1 MRAVRLLLIDNH
13 DSFTHN
19 LAHGLRV
26 AGARVRVVPHE
37 TPFEALGIDAVDG
50 VVISPGP
57 GRPEVAG
64 DFGVCGRVIAEA
76 RVPLLGVC
84 LGHQGIGVAFGA
96 RVGPAPRVMHGRLS
110 AIRHTGDALF
120 AGVPQGARVVRY
132 HSLAVEG
139 LPEDLVGLAWADD
152 GVLMAL
158 RHRARPLWGVQFHP
172 ESVCSEGG
180 ARLLANFVL
189 LCGGGGDG
197 VARAG
202 GERVR
207 VAAAASHGLRVEA
220 ASAGDAEAV
229 YLALFAGRAGAVW
242 LDGARFAVL
251 GVGEAAI
258 RYRVGEGAG
267 VWGQVAGALAEKRV
281 AAEGRPFP
289 FAGGLVGY
297 LGYELKAECGGVAA
311 YRSPYPDAVLLR
323 LDRFVVVD
331 RVEGRVWLAA
341 VVGAGEAADG
351 WFAET
356 RARVAAAPAPAPPGP
371 AVTGGEAVL
380 RMARS
385 PARYRADIAAC
396 FAALAAGESYELCL
410 TTQLVMAARVD
421 AVAFHRRLRRSN
433 PAPYAALLELGE
445 LSVVSASPE
454 RFLRVTAG
462 GAVEAKPIKGTRA
475 RGVDPVSDAA
485 ARDDLAGAEKDRAE
499 NLMICDLLR
508 NDLGRVCAAG
518 SVHVPRLMAVES
530 HPTVHQLVSTVRGRL
545 LPAASAVDCVRAA
558 FPPGSMTG
566 APKVRT
572 MAILDGLEG
581 AARGV
586 YSGALGWF
594 GYDGAADLAVVIRTA
609 VIDEAGCRIG
619 VGGAVVALSDPDAEV
634 AEALLKGRALAAALG
649 ARLADLEPA

>member
-1 MRAVRLLLIDNH
+1 MRILLVDNH

-37 TPFEALGIDAVDG
+37 TPFEALGLADADG

-84 LGHQGIGVAFGA
+84 LGHQGIGAAFGA
-96 RVGPAPRVMHGRLS
+96 RVGAAPRVMHGRLS
-110 AIRHTGDALF
+110 AIRHSGDALF
-120 AGVPQGARVVRY
+120 EGVPQGARVVRY
-132 HSLAVEG
+132 HSLAVDE
-139 LPEDLVGLAWADD
+139 LPDALVPLAWADD

-172 ESVCSEGG
+172 ESVCTEGG
-180 ARLLANFVL
+180 GRLLANFVRI
-189 LCGGGGDG
+189 CGGSGRG
-197 VARAG
+197 VAAVDRAPRAVG
-202 GERVR
+202 
-207 VAAAASHGLRVEA
+207 AASHGLRVEA
-220 ASAGDAEAV
+220 APGVDAEAV

-242 LDGARFAVL
+242 LDGARFGVL
-251 GVGEAAI
+251 GVGEAAV
-258 RYRVGEGAG
+258 RYRVGEGEG
-267 VWGQVAGALAEKRV
+267 VWGRIAGALAARRV
-281 AAEGRPFP
+281 AAEARPFP

-297 LGYELKAECGGVAA
+297 LGYELKAECGGAA
-311 YRSPYPDAVLLR
+311 AHVSPFPDAVLLR

-331 RVEGRVWLAA
+331 RVEGRAWLAA
-341 VVGAGEAADG
+341 VEAVGAGGDDG

-356 RARVAAAPAPAPPGP
+356 RARLAEAPAPGPPGP
-371 AVTGGEAVL
+371 AITGGEAVV

-385 PARYRADIAAC
+385 AARYRADIGAC

-410 TTQLVMAARVD
+410 TTQLVTGARVD
-421 AVAFHRRLRRSN
+421 AVALHRRLRRAN
-433 PAPYAALLELGE
+433 PAPYAALLELEE

-475 RGVDPVSDAA
+475 RGADAVSDAA
-485 ARDDLAGAEKDRAE
+485 ARDDLASAEKDRAE

-508 NDLGRVCAAG
+508 NDLGRVCVAG

-545 LPAASAVDCVRAA
+545 RPGVSAVECVRAA

-566 APKVRT
+566 APKERT
-572 MAILDGLEG
+572 MAILDALEG
-581 AARGV
+581 EARGV
-586 YSGALGWF
+586 YSGAMGWF

-609 VIDEAGCRIG
+609 VVDASGCRIG

-634 AEALLKGRALAAALG
+634 AEALLKGQALLAALG
-649 ARLADLEPA
+649 ARLVEGEAE